1 MLLKFQ
7 CGSEDTTPEFGE
19 VVFVAVADFFDQAM
33 GTQAFEQVGR
43 LRGRESLDMCSQV
56 PCTKTADG
64 PFASKESEY
73 DLQVLLQ
80 EKVEA
85 AIGAVILFGGAGYF
99 IAVFEARCGV
109 IDIGDK
115 GQITLIGGTHQ
126 LSQSLQAMDCFS

>member
-1 MLLKFQ
+1 MLFEFQ
-7 CGSEDTTPEFGE
+7 CGSQDASAEFGE

-56 PCTKTADG
+56 PRPKAADG
-64 PFASKESEY
+64 PFASKESDN
-73 DLQVLLQ
+73 DLQVLSH

-85 AIGAVILFGGAGYF
+85 AIGAVIVFGRAGYF
-99 IAVFEARCGV
+99 IAVFEAGCGV

-115 GQITLIGGTHQ
+115 GQVALIGGTHQ
-126 LSQSLQAMDCFS
+126 LSQSLQTVDCFS